1 MINLLFALQL
11 LVQQPQ
17 CIDFSGTYVIQGE
30 DGRVVVM
37 IQQTG
42 CARIA
47 ISWESS
53 LYPHTPPVVHSL
65 ALGGTLQPDQAW
77 FGQKGM
83 QRTAAILLSN
93 RLELYQSP
101 LAESRDAP
109 RSLMLRLERLPEG
122 DLCVSDS
129 RTNSVSPA
137 LRASLQRVAGKNGQ
151 DEAAI
156 RSSAGCRVP

>member
-109 RSLMLRLERLPEG
+109 RSLI
-122 DLCVSDS
+122 
-129 RTNSVSPA
+129 
-137 LRASLQRVAGKNGQ
+137 
-151 DEAAI
+151 AI
-156 RSSAGCRVP
+156 FK